1 MVSQTYNTIFKVVK
15 QEKEVILMKNFNVK
29 IKDARKNKGISQLE
43 LAKILGT
50 DQRIVS
56 RYETGKVTPSLDR
69 LVQLA
74 QILDVSLD
82 DLVEFKKIQN
92 KLSEDLN
99 NK

>member
-1 MVSQTYNTIFKVVK
+1 
-15 QEKEVILMKNFNVK
+15 MKNFNVK

>member
-1 MVSQTYNTIFKVVK
+1 MPNFKVK
-15 QEKEVILMKNFNVK
+15 LKE
-29 IKDARKNKGISQLE
+29 ARKNKKMKQTE
-43 LAKILGT
+43 LASYLSVPQ
-50 DQRIVS
+50 QRIS
-56 RYETGKVTPSLDR
+56 EYETGKVTPSLDR